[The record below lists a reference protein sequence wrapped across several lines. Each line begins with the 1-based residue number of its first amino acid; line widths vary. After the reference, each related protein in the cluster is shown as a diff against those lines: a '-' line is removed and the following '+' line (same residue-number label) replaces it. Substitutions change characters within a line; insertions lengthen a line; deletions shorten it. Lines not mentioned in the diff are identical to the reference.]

1 LFQSFFVERIAF
13 YPCAASVCHLLF
25 ANKRIF
31 AACGK
36 MLLNGALGALLTA
49 WGKADETADGKM
61 LIVWIGCWRLIGC
74 SAGPFG

>member
-1 LFQSFFVERIAF
+1 LFQSFFVERIPFIPVRQVYATC
-13 YPCAASVCHLLF
+13 YLQTSVFLPQWIKSDERSH
-25 ANKRIF
+25 
-31 AACGK
+31 
-36 MLLNGALGALLTA
+36 GALLTA